1 MPHIEIDG
9 QSIEVAAGTTIME
22 AAESL
27 GIYIPFFCYH
37 PKLSVAANCRMCL
50 VDVEK
55 APKPLPACATPVAD
69 GMKIAT
75 ASRKAKMAQQ
85 GVLEFLLI
93 NHPLDCP
100 ICDQGGECPLQDITM
115 GFANPHSHY
124 QEEKRVVE
132 DKDIGPLI
140 TTEMTRCIQCTR
152 CVRFGQEIG
161 GIKELGATG
170 RGEHMA
176 IGTYVAKAVQSEL
189 SGNMID
195 LCPVGALTSKPFRYK
210 ARSWELKHTPGV
222 CPHCS
227 TGCNTDVQSLGKEV
241 LRVLPRHNEAVNE
254 QWICDKGRYAYTG
267 LNAPDRVTKPLL
279 RQKDGEWAEVS
290 WAEAL
295 EATLAG
301 LDKMLA
307 RHGADKLAGLIS
319 AQSSNEELFLFQGL
333 LRGLGSPHLDHRLRQ
348 QDFRADA
355 AMPRYP
361 ALSMTL
367 EELER
372 EPLIVLC
379 HAFTRHQQP
388 LTNHRL
394 HKAVLNGGK
403 VVSIDSIHQDF
414 NFPVTQLVAEAGAD
428 GHLYQQLAEHFA
440 HLHEAPQRDPLAVLA
455 QELAA
460 ADNPLILIGSAL
472 LHHPQ
477 AADLLAQVESI
488 AELSGG
494 RIGWLAEEANS
505 AGAWLS
511 GCVPHRGP
519 GGHPVDAAG
528 LPADAYWEAGMQG
541 FILFGVEPGV
551 DSMRGAEAVQRLA
564 NAEFVL
570 SISHFAQEARQYAD
584 VILPMAAFAEGAGSY
599 VNNEGRLQSFRAA
612 VKLPGEARPG
622 WKILRVL
629 GDSLK
634 LPDFQYNELSEVS
647 AAWQHAVGDYGMDI
661 PPFQAFP
668 PLHATQALPAGP
680 LLRLGD
686 WPIYQGDPLVRRAA
700 PLHNPLRAR
709 MHPQQAHLSG
719 IQGEVVEVSTAAGKV
734 TLALE
739 LDTHIPLGCIWV
751 PLGYS
756 ETAVLGA
763 AYTPCSVVMAAL
775 PERQPESLRAS

>member
-1 MPHIEIDG
+1 MLHIEIDG
-9 QSIEVAAGTTIME
+9 QAVEVEAGTTIME
-22 AAESL
+22 AAETL

-75 ASRKAKMAQQ
+75 SSRKAKMAQQ

-124 QEEKRVVE
+124 SEEKRVVE

-140 TTEMTRCIQCTR
+140 STEMTRCIQCTR

-210 ARSWELKHTPGV
+210 ARSWELKHTPGI

-241 LRVLPRHNEAVNE
+241 LRVLPRTQESINEE
-254 QWICDKGRYAYTG
+254 WICDKGRYAYTG
-267 LNAPDRVTKPLL
+267 LNAADRVTRPML
-279 RQKDGEWAEVS
+279 RNEAGDWREAS
-290 WAEAL
+290 WSEAL
-295 EATLAG
+295 EVSMGALERLVAT
-301 LDKMLA
+301 
-307 RHGADKLAGLIS
+307 HGADKLAGLIS
-319 AQSSNEELFLFQGL
+319 PQSSNEELFLFQGL
-333 LRGLGSPHLDHRLRQ
+333 LRGLGSPHVDHRLRQ

-355 AMPRYP
+355 AMPLYP
-361 ALSMTL
+361 ALNMAL
-367 EELER
+367 DELER
-372 EPLIVLC
+372 EPLILLC
-379 HAFTRHQQP
+379 HAYPRQQQP

-394 HKAVLNGGK
+394 RKSVLNGGH
-403 VVSIDSIHQDF
+403 VIAIDSLRPDF
-414 NFPVTQLVAEAGAD
+414 NFPVTQCVAEAGGDLAMYRRLAD
-428 GHLYQQLAEHFA
+428 HLAHLAETA
-440 HLHEAPQRDPLAVLA
+440 SEDPLYWAA
-455 QELAA
+455 TQLAA
-460 ADNPLILIGSAL
+460 ADNPLILIGGAL

-477 AADLLAQVESI
+477 AAEMLSLVETV
-488 AELSGG
+488 AELAGG
-494 RIGWLAEEANS
+494 RIGWLAEDANS

-511 GCVPHRGP
+511 GCVPQREP
-519 GGHPVDAAG
+519 GGHQAPSPG
-528 LPADAYWEAGMQG
+528 MPADALWDAEMKG
-541 FILFGVEPGV
+541 FILFGVEPEV
-551 DSMRGAEAVQRLA
+551 DAIRGRLARQRLQD
-564 NAEFVL
+564 AEFVL
-570 SISHFAQEARQYAD
+570 SIGHFTGEAAQYAD
-584 VILPMAAFAEGAGSY
+584 VILPMAAFAEGSGSY
-599 VNNEGRLQSFRAA
+599 VNNEGRVQSFRAA

-629 GDSLK
+629 GDGLK
-634 LPDFQYNELSEVS
+634 VTNFQYNELSEVT

-661 PPFQAFP
+661 PPFHAFP
-668 PLHATQALPAGP
+668 AIAECPVSGTGA
-680 LLRLGD
+680 LLRIGD
-686 WPIYQGDPLVRRAA
+686 WSIYRGDPLVRRAE
-700 PLHNPLRAR
+700 PLATPVQAK
-709 MHPQQAHLSG
+709 MHPDQAQISK
-719 IQGEVVEVSTAAGKV
+719 IQGDSVEIVSAFGRV
-734 TLALE
+734 SLPLAL
-739 LDTHIPLGCIWV
+739 DTRIPLGCIWV
-751 PLGYS
+751 PMGYA
-756 ETAVLGA
+756 ETAPLGA
-763 AYTPCSVVMAAL
+763 LYASCSVATTAAL
-775 PERQPESLRAS
+775 PALSASA

>member
-1 MPHIEIDG
+1 MLHIEIDG
-9 QSIEVAAGTTIME
+9 QQVEVAAGTTIME

-55 APKPLPACATPVAD
+55 APKPLPACATPVSD

-124 QEEKRVVE
+124 NEEKRVVE

-176 IGTYVAKAVQSEL
+176 IGTYVAKAVKSEL

-210 ARSWELKHTPGV
+210 ARSWELKHTPGI

-241 LRVLPRHNEAVNE
+241 LRVLPRNNEAVNE

-279 RQKDGEWAEVS
+279 RDSQGKWTEVS

-301 LDKMLA
+301 LEKVLA

-319 AQSSNEELFLFQGL
+319 GQSSNEELFLFQAL
-333 LRGLGSPHLDHRLRQ
+333 LRGLGSPHVDHRLHQ

-355 AMPRYP
+355 AMPLYP
-361 ALSMTL
+361 ALNMSL

-379 HAFTRHQQP
+379 HGFTRHQQP

-403 VVSIDSIHQDF
+403 VVSIDSMRQDF
-414 NFPVTQLVAEAGAD
+414 NFPVTQIVAGAGED
-428 GHLYQQLAEHFA
+428 LALYQQLAGHFA
-440 HLHEAPQRDPLAVLA
+440 HVHEEKQSDGLVDLAR
-455 QELAA
+455 EMAA

-488 AELSGG
+488 AELAGG
-494 RIGWLAEEANS
+494 RIGWLADESNS

-511 GCVPHRGP
+511 GCVPQRAP
-519 GGHPVDAAG
+519 GGHLLAESG
-528 LPADAYWEAGMQG
+528 LPAGACWNTDMQG

-551 DSMRGAEAVQRLA
+551 DSLAGAQAVQRLRD
-564 NAEFVL
+564 AEFVL
-570 SISHFAQEARQYAD
+570 SISHFGNEARQYAD
-584 VILPMAAFAEGAGSY
+584 VILPMAAFAEGSGSY
-599 VNNEGRLQSFRAA
+599 VNNEGRCQSFRAA

-629 GDSLK
+629 GDGLK

-647 AAWQHAVGDYGMDI
+647 AAWHHAVGDYGMDI
-661 PPFQAFP
+661 PPFHAFP
-668 PLHATQALPAGP
+668 ALEAVQPIPAGA

-686 WPIYQGDPLVRRAA
+686 WPIYQGDPLVRRAK
-700 PLHNPLRAR
+700 PLSTPLVAR
-709 MHPQQAHLSG
+709 MHPDQARQSG
-719 IQGEVVEVSTAAGKV
+719 IQGEAVEVSSASGKV
-734 TLALE
+734 TLALD
-739 LDTHIPLGCIWV
+739 LDTHIPLGCIWI
-751 PLGYS
+751 PLGYP
-756 ETAVLGA
+756 ETSGLA
-763 AYTPCSVVMAAL
+763 APYLPCSVAMAAL
-775 PERQPESLRAS
+775 LPETQRAS

>member
-1 MPHIEIDG
+1 MPHVEIDG
-9 QSIEVAAGTTIME
+9 QTVEVAAGTTIME

-124 QEEKRVVE
+124 TEEKRVVE

-140 TTEMTRCIQCTR
+140 STEMTRCIQCTR

-210 ARSWELKHTPGV
+210 ARSWELKHTPSI

-241 LRVLPRHNEAVNE
+241 LRVLPRDNEAVNE

-267 LNAPDRVTKPLL
+267 LNAPDRISKPLL
-279 RQKDGEWAEVS
+279 RNSVGGWTEVS

-301 LDKMLA
+301 LEGVIA

-319 AQSSNEELFLFQGL
+319 PQSSNEELFLFQAL
-333 LRGLGSPHLDHRLRQ
+333 LRGLGSPNVDHRLRQ

-355 AMPRYP
+355 AMPLYP
-361 ALSMTL
+361 ALNMAL

-372 EPLIVLC
+372 EPLILLC
-379 HAFTRHQQP
+379 HAFTRQQQP

-394 HKAVLNGGK
+394 RKAALNGSK
-403 VVSIDSIHQDF
+403 VVAMDCMHQDF
-414 NFPVTQLVAEAGAD
+414 NFTVTQIVSAANAD
-428 GHLYQQLAEHFA
+428 LELYQQLAGH
-440 HLHEAPQRDPLAVLA
+440 LA
-455 QELAA
+455 QVHEGQPASALAQLAADLLA

-477 AADLLAQVESI
+477 AADLLAQVETI
-488 AELSGG
+488 AELAGG

-505 AGAWLS
+505 AGAWLA

-519 GGHPVDAAG
+519 GGHLLTNSG
-528 LPADAYWEAGMQG
+528 RPADACWDADMQG
-541 FILFGVEPGV
+541 FVLFGVEPGV
-551 DSMRGAEAVQRLA
+551 DSLRGAAALRRLQD
-564 NAEFVL
+564 AEFVL
-570 SISHFAQEARQYAD
+570 SISHFAHEAKQYAD
-584 VILPMAAFAEGAGSY
+584 VILPMAAFAEGSGAY
-599 VNNEGRLQSFRAA
+599 VNNEGRLQTFRAA

-634 LPDFQYNELSEVS
+634 LADFQYNELTEVS
-647 AAWQHAVGDYGMDI
+647 AAWRQAAGDYGMDI
-661 PPFQAFP
+661 PPFHAFP
-668 PLHATQALPAGP
+668 ALAPLSVAAQGS

-686 WPIYQGDPLVRRAA
+686 WAIYQGDPLVRRAV
-700 PLHNPLRAR
+700 PLETPLVAR
-709 MHPQQAHLSG
+709 MHPEQMKISG
-719 IQGEVVEVSTAAGKV
+719 LYGETVEVRTASGKLA
-734 TLALE
+734 LALE
-739 LDTHIPLGCIWV
+739 ADSRIPLGCIWI
-751 PLGYS
+751 PMGYT
-756 ETAVLGA
+756 ETAMLGA
-763 AYTPCSVVMAAL
+763 PFSPCSVGMAKL
-775 PERQPESLRAS
+775 PAMSVDA